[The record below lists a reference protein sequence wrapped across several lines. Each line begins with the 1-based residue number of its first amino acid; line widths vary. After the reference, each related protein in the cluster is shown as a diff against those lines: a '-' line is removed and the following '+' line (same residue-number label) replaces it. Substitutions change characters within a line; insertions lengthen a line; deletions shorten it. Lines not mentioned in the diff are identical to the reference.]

1 MNNKWE
7 GCFIVFEGLDGSGKS
22 TQVRELESKLQNMKY
37 EAMTTREPTKK
48 SAIGRLIERILYNR
62 TEVPDEVLALLFAA
76 DRAHHTIETIR
87 PALEKGL
94 IVISD
99 RYVHSSLAYQGRGMK
114 KRLDIDWIKTIN
126 QAAIEPDIVI
136 FLDIPPEEG
145 LSRLNK
151 GQKRVQ
157 DHNFFENLEIQT
169 KVREGYYD
177 IFKFNQLENFI
188 QNNQDYKKKRL
199 NHNSVQISKVNNT
212 DIIKIDAKL
221 PVKQIRKIVG
231 EHVSLLIKRKNIER
245 ITKNKRSSANLI
257 AYFTVSDNSGT
268 PKKREDKEK
277 SVINVLQF
285 ETHTQK

>member
-1 MNNKWE
+1 MNKKWE

-48 SAIGRLIERILYNR
+48 NAIGRLIERILYNH

-76 DRAHHTIETIR
+76 DRAYHTIETIR

-99 RYVHSSLAYQGRGMK
+99 RYVYSSLAYQGRGMK

-145 LSRLNK
+145 LSRLHK

-169 KVREGYYD
+169 KIREGYYD

-188 QNNQDYKKKRL
+188 QNNQDYKKRL
-199 NHNSVQISKVNNT
+199 KHNSVQISKVNNT

-221 PVKQIRKIVG
+221 PVKKIREIVG

-245 ITKNKRSSANLI
+245 ITKYKRSSANLK

-268 PKKREDKEK
+268 QNKKEDKEK
-277 SVINVLQF
+277 AVINVLHF
-285 ETHTQK
+285 ETDK